1 MTSELIISTIIILF
15 GVLIGWLQWQLVLVP
30 LVIMIIFIGI
40 GLVINGL
47 DDVNRRKK

>member
-15 GVLIGWLQWQLVLVP
+15 GVLIGWILWQIILVP

-40 GLVINGL
+40 GLVINGISEI
-47 DDVNRRKK
+47 KKK